1 MKKIKSEKCIPDNN
15 QTQRKLPPLSRAV
28 EIEERLKSCK
38 RFTPKDRVIL
48 SQNLG
53 NLVDAEIRK
62 TPNLN
67 IRKLYQQAFG
77 DNFDSTYKKRTNLI
91 TLPKETPRNKLKA
104 SSREYLA
111 IIEAISKIQKQN
123 STQSITELKRKLIL
137 RLVEYSSFDDQRMM
151 KDRIDEEQHSHL
163 RGVFAKLITRITDEI
178 DLDHQ
183 LVWYESYNSSVG
195 LHCNNMKANVSA
207 PTIKIADVMYRC
219 EVTETAKVSF
229 TKDEICNAEKIGS
242 DGIEQW
248 LRQRISKDLC
258 KTLYDEPYLGKD
270 GIEKDIDGFLEYEV
284 IDEQKERSLYQLFP
298 KLEFTPTISSFYVRS
313 SIFLQIRYDD
323 YWNRWIPVIVWTQ
336 ADDLISPF
344 DSQNLVDDWN
354 DRYYKDDD
362 WSQMYS
368 DNHLAEWNKTY
379 HIAPIWEDY
388 NYLRAAKPQHHISS
402 LDSNNITYEFFLGDY
417 LKECKHLG
425 SINFRG
431 FEFFNSAL
439 SGSPLVTDEKF
450 YEGLL
455 RSPHENE
462 KIYEVIPR
470 LKQGSGKWGNT
481 KKFTIAPEGSI
492 AEIILKNLAYAD
504 VEDRIDNLL
513 LKDARQKNK
522 LFKKLEE
529 TSKKEY
535 LSALKKFEN
544 NK

>member
-1 MKKIKSEKCIPDNN
+1 M
-15 QTQRKLPPLSRAV
+15 
-28 EIEERLKSCK
+28 
-38 RFTPKDRVIL
+38 
-48 SQNLG
+48 
-53 NLVDAEIRK
+53 
-62 TPNLN
+62 
-67 IRKLYQQAFG
+67 
-77 DNFDSTYKKRTNLI
+77 I

-163 RGVFAKLITRITDEI
+163 RGVFSKIITRITDEI

-183 LVWYESYNSSVG
+183 LVWYENYNSSVG
-195 LHCNNMKANVSA
+195 LYSNNMRANISS

-219 EVTETAKVSF
+219 KVTESAKVSF
-229 TKDEICNAEKIGS
+229 TKDEILNAEKIGG
-242 DGIEQW
+242 DGIEQL
-248 LRQRISKDLC
+248 LRQRLSKDSSE
-258 KTLYDEPYLGKD
+258 TLYEEPYLGED
-270 GIEKDIDGFLEYEV
+270 GILKDIDGCLEYEV
-284 IDEQKERSLYQLFP
+284 IDEKNERSLYQLFP
-298 KLEFTPTISSFYVRS
+298 KLEFTPTISSFYVNS

-323 YWNRWIPVIVWTQ
+323 YWKRWIPVIVWIQ
-336 ADDLISPF
+336 ADDLTSPF
-344 DSQNLVDDWN
+344 DSQNLNNDYN

-362 WSQMYS
+362 WNQMYS
-368 DNHLAEWNKTY
+368 DNHLTELNKTHY
-379 HIAPIWEDY
+379 ISPIWEDY

-402 LDSNNITYEFFLGDY
+402 LDSNNITYELFLGDWEE
-417 LKECKHLG
+417 ECSLLG
-425 SINFRG
+425 SIDFRG
-431 FEFFNSAL
+431 IEFSDGVFEL
-439 SGSPLVTDEKF
+439 PLITRDEF
-450 YEGLL
+450 YEALL
-455 RSPHENE
+455 RRPQDNE
-462 KIYEVIPR
+462 KIYEIIPR
-470 LKQGSGKWGNT
+470 LNQGYEKSAST
-481 KKFTIAPEGSI
+481 KKFSIAP
-492 AEIILKNLAYAD
+492 EIILKNLAYAD